1 MRAQPSDTLDVGMPS
16 SPYWLG
22 LERDYARVRH
32 MGRGGRVKGVN
43 RGGRVCKK
51 LERENEKRVVQNRGN
66 RTKSKRE
73 RRKATWHGYQQG
85 WNNYSECSSNGNL
98 EEGKN
103 KEGDERGVSFIFDND
118 VFFENRRR
126 EGEMDGNTVYWEL
139 KKG

>member
-1 MRAQPSDTLDVGMPS
+1 MD
-16 SPYWLG
+16 
-22 LERDYARVRH
+22 ARVRH

-43 RGGRVCKK
+43 RGRRACKK
-51 LERENEKRVVQNRGN
+51 LEREDEKRVVQNRGN
-66 RTKSKRE
+66 RIKSKRE

-126 EGEMDGNTVYWEL
+126 EGEMDGKTVYWEL